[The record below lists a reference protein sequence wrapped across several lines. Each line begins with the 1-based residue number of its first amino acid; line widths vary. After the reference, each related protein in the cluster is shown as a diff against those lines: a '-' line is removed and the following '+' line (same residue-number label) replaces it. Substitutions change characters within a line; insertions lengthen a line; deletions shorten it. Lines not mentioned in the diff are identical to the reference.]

1 MRRPT
6 LRGLALLLAATVV
19 WSAPAQA
26 ANLAV
31 VGEWGGRGSAPGQF
45 NLLTDVLVAPDGS
58 VYTLENGNDRVQRFS
73 PDGTLI
79 GGWGSTGTGDGQFEQ
94 AESFAVSAA
103 GEISVAD
110 AFQSRV
116 QRFDANGTHQLTWGT
131 FGSGLGQ
138 MANPEGIA
146 ASGGGTVYVGDRGNS
161 QIDRYEVTGSA
172 VFTSS
177 WGTSGSGP
185 GQFSRLLELAVDGA
199 GNVYAVD
206 RDNGRVQQFTP
217 DGTFIRSFGSSG
229 TGPGQ
234 LSQPVDV
241 DVDDDGNV
249 WVADHTNFKLAK
261 FAPNGQLI
269 ADYDRAG
276 GQPIRPAAVAVA
288 SNGDIYIADT
298 GFANNPRIARL
309 SEVAP
314 PQVGRTV
321 VASVVKGRVLVKA
334 PGSRSFVALTGAASI
349 PVGALVDTRGG
360 TVQLTSASDATGAT
374 QTGQFFSGVF
384 KVVQKRV
391 ARPVTDLVLSGGSFG
406 RCPSGRRASAGAS
419 RTVRKLWG
427 NAKGRF
433 RTTGRYS
440 SATVRGTTWLTTD
453 RCDGTLTRVT
463 AGAVTVRDFA
473 RRRNVVVRAPR
484 SYLAAARRR

>member
-1 MRRPT
+1 MRRLT
-6 LRGLALLLAATVV
+6 LRGLAVLLAGMALWPVP
-19 WSAPAQA
+19 SHA
-26 ANLAV
+26 ANMTV
-31 VGEWGGRGSAPGQF
+31 VGEWGGRGAAPGQF
-45 NLLTDVLVAPDGS
+45 NILTDLLVAPDGS

-73 PDGTLI
+73 PGGALI
-79 GGWGSTGTGDGQFEQ
+79 GGWGSTGSGAGQWEQ
-94 AESFAVSAA
+94 AESFTVSPT

-110 AFQSRV
+110 TFQSRI
-116 QRFDANGTHQLTWGT
+116 QRFDSNGTLLLTWGA
-131 FGSGLGQ
+131 FGSGPGQ
-138 MANPEGIA
+138 MSNPEGIA
-146 ASGGGTVYVGDRGNS
+146 ASGASTVYVGDRGNA
-161 QIDRYEVTGSA
+161 QVDRYEVAGSA

-206 RDNGRVQQFTP
+206 RDNGRVQQFTA

-249 WVADHTNFKLAK
+249 WVADHTNFKIVK
-261 FAPNGQLI
+261 YAPDGRLI

-276 GQPIRPAAVAVA
+276 GQPIRPEAVAVA
-288 SNGDIYIADT
+288 ANGDVYIADT
-298 GFANNPRIARL
+298 GFTNSPRVARL

-314 PQVGRTV
+314 PQAGKTV
-321 VASVVKGRVLVKA
+321 VASVVRGRVLVKA
-334 PGSRSFVALTGAASI
+334 PGSRSFVALTGATSV
-349 PVGALVDTRGG
+349 PVGALVDTRNG
-360 TVQLTSASDATGAT
+360 TVQLTAASNTAGAT
-374 QTGQFFSGVF
+374 QTGEFFSGIF
-384 KVVQKRV
+384 KVLQKRA
-391 ARPVTDLVLSGGSFG
+391 ARPVTDLVLSGGSFAS
-406 RCPSGRRASAGAS
+406 CPRGRRASAGAS